1 MNYRNLGK
9 SGLKVSELSFGSW
22 VTYGN
27 QVDLELAK
35 KLMSAAWD
43 HGVNFFDNAEAYAHG
58 EAERVMGKALKELGW
73 PREQFVVSTKIF
85 WGGQTPTEKGL
96 SFKHI
101 VEGVDRS
108 LRNFQLDHVD
118 LVFAHR
124 PDFETPVSET
134 VRAFNHVIQQGKAFY
149 WGTSEWPAERILEAA
164 KFAEDNYLIGP
175 TMEQPEYNLLHRTR
189 FEEEYAILYKKLGL
203 GTTTWSPLKSG
214 MLSGKYRGRVF
225 PEGTRANLP
234 GFEWLKEMFSDP
246 ARMQAVENLAL
257 IADDLGVSLAQMS
270 IAWLLKNPNVST
282 VITGASRLEQLE
294 ENFKALDVVD
304 MLTDDVLDRIDDALA
319 NYPDDTAVN

>member
-214 MLSGKYRGRVF
+214 MLSGKYRGGVF

-319 NYPDDTAVN
+319 NYPDDKAVN